1 VVLAYWGLLPRPG
14 NSSDPC
20 YVRGP
25 WLRAIRAVPVVLF
38 VWPVLL
44 AEWNCFRLGPT
55 IGPIS
60 VRVVTLE
67 ARPWAALL
75 RLL

>member
-14 NSSDPC
+14 DPSDPC

-25 WLRAIRAVPVVLF
+25 WLRAIGAVPAVPF

-44 AEWNCFRLGPT
+44 AE
-55 IGPIS
+55 
-60 VRVVTLE
+60 
-67 ARPWAALL
+67 
-75 RLL
+75 